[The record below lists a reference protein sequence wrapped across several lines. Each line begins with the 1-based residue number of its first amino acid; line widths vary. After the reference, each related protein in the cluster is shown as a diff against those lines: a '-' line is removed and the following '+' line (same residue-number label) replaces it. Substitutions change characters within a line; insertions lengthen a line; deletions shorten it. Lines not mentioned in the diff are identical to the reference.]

1 MKTTDKVALFIDSNL
16 KFFKIQVSIGNNKGI
31 YNLQLKNL

>member
-1 MKTTDKVALFIDSNL
+1 MKTTDKVALFIDSNF
-16 KFFKIQVSIGNNKGI
+16 KKFKIQYSIGNYKRM